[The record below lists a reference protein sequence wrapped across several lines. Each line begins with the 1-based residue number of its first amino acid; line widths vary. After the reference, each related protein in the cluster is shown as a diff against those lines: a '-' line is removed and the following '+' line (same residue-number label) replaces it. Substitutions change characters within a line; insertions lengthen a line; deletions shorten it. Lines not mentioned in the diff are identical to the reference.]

1 MTLATHV
8 INTPYARAREAYLE
22 AWKDI
27 DAQGLRH
34 PDGRQVHVAWTVED
48 VLHVVD
54 VWNSGEEQGKFMRNL
69 MPILDKFGMQ
79 IVQPVE
85 SGQLLQVVLA
95 PSLGTGSPS

>member
-1 MTLATHV
+1 
-8 INTPYARAREAYLE
+8 
-22 AWKDI
+22 
-27 DAQGLRH
+27 
-34 PDGRQVHVAWTVED
+34 
-48 VLHVVD
+48 
-54 VWNSGEEQGKFMRNL
+54 MRNL